1 MHFGD
6 PAIRERIAKGEI
18 SETVRVWLR
27 PRAKVGSRFAL
38 LSGSIEVTSVT
49 EVAPER
55 ITDALSRRLGFK
67 NAGEMMKVAR
77 HGAGDRIYLVRFVY
91 HDERPLPAAK
101 AKKKPRR
108 RIKL

>member
-18 SETVRVWLR
+18 TETVRVWLR
-27 PRAKVGSRFAL
+27 PRAKVGGRYAME
-38 LSGSIEVTSVT
+38 SGSIEVTSVT

-67 NAGEMMKVAR
+67 TAEEMMKVAR
-77 HGAGDRIYLVRFVY
+77 HGAGDRVFLVRFVY
-91 HDERPLPAAK
+91 HEERPLQPARK
-101 AKKKPRR
+101 ARKRKRPV
-108 RIKL
+108 